1 MSVENISSQLSPWAN
16 ALFEFLPPFIRK
28 QVRSLSIY
36 IKEPSSFSL
45 HNLMYIW
52 PKAFFYCFAA
62 ATTPRIRRLS
72 TAFSGKIISPYFPLW
87 QSYFGIENFVKKKK
101 EMNECL
107 FLFRLRQRSF
117 LPSWLNQRSID
128 VWLVFFTP
136 FFLYIFFVTFW
147 VKI

>member
-1 MSVENISSQLSPWAN
+1 MSVENISSQLSPWAT

-28 QVRSLSIY
+28 QVCSLSLS

-62 ATTPRIRRLS
+62 ATTPRIRWLS

-101 EMNECL
+101 EMNVCL

-128 VWLVFFTP
+128 AWLVFFTP